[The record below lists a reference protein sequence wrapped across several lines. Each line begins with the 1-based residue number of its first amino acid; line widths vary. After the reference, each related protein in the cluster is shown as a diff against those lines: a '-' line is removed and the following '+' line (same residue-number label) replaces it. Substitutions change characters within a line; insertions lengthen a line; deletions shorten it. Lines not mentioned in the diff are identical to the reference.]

1 MIVRIPFFLT
11 LTIHRGGPIVSEI
24 RNPRTHESE
33 CERGDLLSSLQVHAI
48 LDGRST
54 CISCDSVG
62 QCINSLVVESG
73 AFDMYEYR
81 RRVVGDGEEQT
92 PHIRPF
98 TSISFHAQ
106 EFEKKKNHVTS
117 CTLMQ
122 IHTTHTSLACK
133 SIAYETTRISQK
145 KTCMLCKSRQRQDL
159 NLRAHRAVDTIFMEL
174 YFLMSNHTKFKSTS
188 LTTRTHCRFRK
199 FLSF

>member
-1 MIVRIPFFLT
+1 MTACCRVPCALALHQPLCVRCQVYSSFFTRHLGCPCTHSSQLRIALMPTSQSFIEHTHTHNHTHSLTGDDDRTYPFFSYPDNTQGAPIVR
-11 LTIHRGGPIVSEI
+11 RSEI

-62 QCINSLVVESG
+62 QCIKSLVVESG

-106 EFEKKKNHVTS
+106 EFAKKK
-117 CTLMQ
+117 
-122 IHTTHTSLACK
+122 
-133 SIAYETTRISQK
+133 
-145 KTCMLCKSRQRQDL
+145 
-159 NLRAHRAVDTIFMEL
+159 
-174 YFLMSNHTKFKSTS
+174 
-188 LTTRTHCRFRK
+188 
-199 FLSF
+199 